1 MIAKAKLVVRRT
13 SADEDDGKHLV
24 LCRIERHRRA
34 SEQAGFFEHGKNRL
48 VMPAIVGAPEP
59 EGGKDKDENE
69 QDFKNKNGN
78 RGGGP
83 PGDHELDPLLI
94 ALLKKI
100 LDPEK
105 GWPGPSR
112 VRLVPHLWM
121 NVSQIY
127 DGDEEPL

>member
-1 MIAKAKLVVRRT
+1 LQRQ
-13 SADEDDGKHLV
+13 SWSSDERQPTKTTGSTW
-24 LCRIERHRRA
+24 CCAA
-34 SEQAGFFEHGKNRL
+34 SNDTAAPQNRPAFLSMEKNRL

-94 ALLKKI
+94 ALRKKI

-112 VRLVPHLWM
+112 VR
-121 NVSQIY
+121 
-127 DGDEEPL
+127 